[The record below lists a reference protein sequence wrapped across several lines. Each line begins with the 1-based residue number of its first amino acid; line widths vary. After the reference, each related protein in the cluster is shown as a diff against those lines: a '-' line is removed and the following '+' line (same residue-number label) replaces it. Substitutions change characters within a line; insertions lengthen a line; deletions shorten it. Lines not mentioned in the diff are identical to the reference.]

1 MGTLSSLCSAEQAP
15 CVCAAVSSNQA
26 SPEKSWHCHWRAPR
40 GLLSVAGHGP
50 LGKLPAGPD
59 QAPNSVGQSRWG
71 RLPRL
76 VRQAGQPWASFLIS
90 PIPIHGPLPLQT
102 SNGTLISL
110 LPQISDFLFCHQLAK
125 APAFKGSC
133 EYMGLS

>member
-76 VRQAGQPWASFLIS
+76 VRQAGQPWAPRPHDLNVASDG
-90 PIPIHGPLPLQT
+90 GPGGRPST
-102 SNGTLISL
+102 
-110 LPQISDFLFCHQLAK
+110 PAK
-125 APAFKGSC
+125 
-133 EYMGLS
+133 